1 MLSKTLSLCYKYSG
15 ILNYKTIAEK
25 SIKAVCEAQHDDG
38 SWIYGLLPV
47 QKWKD
52 SFHTGY
58 NLDAIST
65 YEVCTGDTSIPKI
78 FR

>member
-1 MLSKTLSLCYKYSG
+1 MLQIFG

-25 SIKAVCEAQHDDG
+25 IIKAVCEAQHDDG

-47 QKWKD
+47 QTWKD

-58 NLDAIST
+58 NLDAIAL
-65 YEVCTGDTSIPKI
+65 
-78 FR
+78 